1 MIEEIQEPEPF
12 ALPLEE
18 FASRSTHRV
27 ELPQYPVSLTATED
41 PALFPRDEM
50 TNFTHPSTGYTALNE
65 RLVNGK
71 RERSEDEPS
80 DAPPQPKFL
89 RVAERR
95 SAKRK
100 RFTQSHIEWQQLRGG
115 ALASICM
122 ETKKSA

>member
-1 MIEEIQEPEPF
+1 MIEEVQEPEPF

-71 RERSEDEPS
+71 RERSGS
-80 DAPPQPKFL
+80 L
-89 RVAERR
+89 RR
-95 SAKRK
+95 
-100 RFTQSHIEWQQLRGG
+100 
-115 ALASICM
+115 
-122 ETKKSA
+122 